1 MSVQWNPNAERE
13 LKKMAIRNIE
23 EQARPAV
30 ESTVCP
36 DHGKSPKLVRR
47 GDDLRIEDF
56 CCKKV
61 AEMAA
66 KNAGIGEITWQV

>member
-1 MSVQWNPNAERE
+1 MSIQWNPNAEQE
-13 LKKMAIRNIE
+13 IKKMAVRNIE
-23 EQARPAV
+23 AQARPAV

-36 DHGKSPKLVRR
+36 DHGKSPKLVRH

-66 KNAGIGEITWQV
+66 NNAGIGDITWHV